1 MSGKSDKF
9 SEKQARGKAQSDCKL
24 LGARRSPF
32 ADITNTLNS
41 RPGRRDELSS
51 PPLLS
56 RTLKE
61 AEMQNE
67 NVFGISDSGGARNCC
82 PAGPLKNRRAVR
94 LSPPLVTSHTG
105 LPSSLEDIRSS
116 SPVKSVPAVPF
127 VTPLG
132 SVLHPN
138 GDSLRSRPR
147 RQLSLG
153 SGALNQY
160 PHVPGL
166 CGEPAVNDVLHYDAP
181 NLKPPL
187 SSYSGPSTREPLST
201 SLLPPKTHKLACGQ
215 LAILPSHSVLVDL
228 REGERR
234 KGRKGEEV
242 MVVSPNGDQV
252 GVCSNFKELD
262 SEISRLIYSVLLT

>member
-1 MSGKSDKF
+1 MSGKLGSF
-9 SEKQARGKAQSDCKL
+9 SEKQVRGKAQSGCNL
-24 LGARRSPF
+24 LGTRRSPF
-32 ADITNTLNS
+32 ADITNTLDS
-41 RPGRRDELSS
+41 RPGRRDGLSS
-51 PPLLS
+51 PPLRS

-61 AEMQNE
+61 AAMQNE
-67 NVFGISDSGGARNCC
+67 NVFGISDSGEARNCC
-82 PAGPLKNRRAVR
+82 PAGSLKNRRAVR
-94 LSPPLVTSHTG
+94 LSPPPVTSHTG
-105 LPSSLEDIRSS
+105 LSSPLEDIRSS
-116 SPVKSVPAVPF
+116 SPVKSASEAPF
-127 VTPLG
+127 VTSLG
-132 SVLHPN
+132 SVLHLK
-138 GDSLRSRPR
+138 GDSFRSRPR

-166 CGEPAVNDVLHYDAP
+166 RGEPAVNEVLHYDAP
-181 NLKPPL
+181 KLKPPL

-252 GVCSNFKELD
+252 GVRSNFMELD

>member
-1 MSGKSDKF
+1 MSGNSGNF
-9 SEKQARGKAQSDCKL
+9 PEKQARGKAQSNCKL

-32 ADITNTLNS
+32 ADITNTLDS

-51 PPLLS
+51 PPLRS

-61 AEMQNE
+61 VVMQDE
-67 NVFGISDSGGARNCC
+67 NVFGISDSGEARNCC
-82 PAGPLKNRRAVR
+82 PTGHLKNRRAVR
-94 LSPPLVTSHTG
+94 LSPPPVTSHTG
-105 LPSSLEDIRSS
+105 LSSPLEDIRSS
-116 SPVKSVPAVPF
+116 SPVKSVSAVPF
-127 VTPLG
+127 VTTLG

-153 SGALNQY
+153 SGA

-166 CGEPAVNDVLHYDAP
+166 CGEPSVNDVLHYDAP

-234 KGRKGEEV
+234 KGRKGDEV
-242 MVVSPNGDQV
+242 MVVSPSGDQV
-252 GVCSNFKELD
+252 KCSLQHQG
-262 SEISRLIYSVLLT
+262 T

>member
-1 MSGKSDKF
+1 MPGKLGSF

-32 ADITNTLNS
+32 ADITNTLDN

-51 PPLLS
+51 PLPRS

-67 NVFGISDSGGARNCC
+67 NVFGISDPGEARNCC
-82 PAGPLKNRRAVR
+82 PAGPLKNWRAVR
-94 LSPPLVTSHTG
+94 LSSPLVTSHAG

-116 SPVKSVPAVPF
+116 SLVKSVSAVPF

-153 SGALNQY
+153 SGAPY
-160 PHVPGL
+160 VPGL
-166 CGEPAVNDVLHYDAP
+166 CGEPSVNDVLHYEAP

-234 KGRKGEEV
+234 KGRKGDEV
-242 MVVSPNGDQV
+242 LVVSPSGDQV
-252 GVCSNFKELD
+252 KCSLQHQG
-262 SEISRLIYSVLLT
+262 T